1 MSEYVRTMEE
11 VVDKWEEVPIEKS
24 HNKKREKINKT
35 SNIYINLEAFQ
46 KFILDYVQSDE
57 INKAFESTIF
67 FNDPAKSEL
76 CFQAMLHGLLWGSLL
91 ANQLP
96 KLIYVE
102 EEK

>member
-1 MSEYVRTMEE
+1 M
-11 VVDKWEEVPIEKS
+11 
-24 HNKKREKINKT
+24 NKVGHV
-35 SNIYINLEAFQ
+35 YINLEDFQ

-76 CFQAMLHGLLWGSLL
+76 CFQAMQHGLIWGSLL

-96 KLIYVE
+96 KLIYVDE
-102 EEK
+102 GKK